1 MAQIKKTNGTLSN
14 QDIKRY
20 NWYIWRFFIG
30 CFALLVILILAAYL
44 NAFGPLPSFRD
55 LENPKSNQASEII
68 SSDKQILGTYYVQNR
83 SSVTYK
89 EISPNVIH
97 ALIATEDERFYDHS
111 GIDFRRLFSIIFLN
125 LFKRQGGSTI
135 TQQLALNL
143 FSERSHNKLVRF
155 TQKLK
160 ENITAVQLERHYT
173 KEEIITM
180 YLNTVDFGAYNTFG
194 IKSAAHTYFNTTPDK
209 LTVDQAALLV
219 AMINGP
225 GLYSPINHPQ
235 NALNRRNNVV
245 LTLMERQGYIS
256 EGQLEEF
263 RSKPLGLDFSPST
276 HIDGPAPYF
285 RAVLKKEVQKIFDKE
300 SITKAD
306 GTPYDLD
313 RDGLKIYTTINL
325 TMQQYAEEAQEEYM
339 RILQTQFNNH
349 WKGYSLYKSI
359 KNFKLLLDQGMHRS
373 DRYKEDTLKGMSADE
388 IKKDFNTPTEM
399 DLFTWHGDTT
409 RVMKPMDSIVYSKM
423 LLRNSLMSMDP
434 TTGYIK
440 AWVGGIDFEHFKY
453 DQVKNGTRQV
463 GSTAKPFTYAVAVD
477 NGYSPCMKVDNVPVS
492 IPIPGQEDWTP
503 KQSSSDWKQGA
514 ITLRTALAFSQN
526 YVTAYV
532 MKQVGPVPVMN
543 LIKKMGVTSPDLG
556 PYPSICLGTFDASV
570 YDMTGAYSIFANH
583 GVWTE
588 PTFIL
593 RIEDKKGN
601 VLYTHKPRVEQVMNE
616 QTAYVMTY
624 MMKGVI
630 ENGTG
635 SRLMYKYGIKNP
647 VAGKTGTPQDNSDGW
662 FMGMVPQL
670 VTGVWTGCEDRD
682 FHFRSTYLGEGAN
695 TALPI
700 FALYMKKIYAN
711 PDLGIQRNV
720 DFDPPKAPLTITLDC
735 SAYDQ
740 QEQGTPSDVDKK
752 LGF

>member
-1 MAQIKKTNGTLSN
+1 MITKLTA

-30 CFALLVILILAAYL
+30 CFALLILLIVATYL
-44 NAFGPLPSFRD
+44 GAFGPLPSFRD

-68 SSDKQILGTYYVQNR
+68 SSDKQTLGTYYVQNR

-89 EISPNVIH
+89 QISPNVIN
-97 ALIATEDERFYDHS
+97 ALVATEDERFYKHS
-111 GIDFRRLFSIIFLN
+111 GIDFQRLFSIIFLN
-125 LFKRQGGSTI
+125 IFKRQGGSTI

-143 FSERSHNKLVRF
+143 FSERSHNKLVRL
-155 TQKLK
+155 TQKLR
-160 ENITAVQLERHYT
+160 EWITAVQLERHYT

-194 IKSAAHTYFNTTPDK
+194 IKSAARTYFSTTPDK
-209 LTVDQAALLV
+209 LTPDQAALLV

-245 LTLMERQGYIS
+245 LTLMYRQGYLS
-256 EGQLEEF
+256 EEQLEKF
-263 RSKPLGLDFSPST
+263 KNKPLGLRFNPIT
-276 HIDGPAPYF
+276 HNDGPAPYF
-285 RAVLKKEVQKIFDKE
+285 RAVLKKEVQKIFDQE

-313 RDGLKIYTTINL
+313 RDGLKIYTTVNL
-325 TMQQYAEEAQEEYM
+325 TMQEYAEEAQAEYM
-339 RILQTQFNNH
+339 RNLQIQFNNH
-349 WKGYSLYKSI
+349 WHGYSLSKSI
-359 KNFKLLLDQGMHRS
+359 KNFKLLIDKGMHQS
-373 DRYKEDTLKGMSADE
+373 DRYKADTLQGMSPEE
-388 IKKDFNTPTEM
+388 IRKDFNTPTEVE
-399 DLFTWHGDTT
+399 LFTWRGDTT
-409 RVMKPMDSIVYSKM
+409 RTMKPIDSIVYSKM
-423 LLRNSLMSMDP
+423 LLRNSMMSMDP

-440 AWVGGIDFEHFKY
+440 AWIGGINFEHFKY

-463 GSTAKPFTYAVAVD
+463 GSTAKPFTYSVAID
-477 NGYSPCMKVDNVPVS
+477 NGYSPCMKVDNVPVT
-492 IPIPGQEDWTP
+492 IPNPGQPDWIP
-503 KQSSSDWKQGA
+503 KQSSYDLQPGL
-514 ITLRTALAFSQN
+514 ITLRTALAYSQN

-543 LIKKMGVTSPDLG
+543 LIKKMGITSPVP

-570 YDMTGAYSIFANH
+570 FDMTGAYSVFANH

-601 VLYTHKPRVEQVMNE
+601 VLYTHKPRIVQAMNE

-624 MMKGVI
+624 MLKGVI

-635 SRLMYKYGIKNP
+635 SRLTYKYGIRNP
-647 VAGKTGTPQDNSDGW
+647 VAGKTGTTQDNSDGW
-662 FMGMVPQL
+662 FIGVTPQL

-682 FHFRSTYLGEGAN
+682 IHFRSTSLGEGAN

-700 FALYMKKIYAN
+700 FALYMKRVYAN
-711 PDLGIQRNV
+711 PDLGIKKNV
-720 DFDPPKAPLTITLDC
+720 DFAPPKAPLTVTLDC

-740 QEQGTPSDVDKK
+740 QEQGTTEVDKK

>member
-1 MAQIKKTNGTLSN
+1 MIIKLAP

-20 NWYIWRFFIG
+20 NWYIWKFFIG
-30 CFALLVILILAAYL
+30 CFALLVLLIVATYL
-44 NAFGPLPSFRD
+44 GAFGPLPSFRD
-55 LENPKSNQASEII
+55 LENPKSEQASEII
-68 SSDKQILGTYYVQNR
+68 SSDKQTLGTYYIKNR

-89 EISPNVIH
+89 EISPNVIN
-97 ALIATEDERFYDHS
+97 ALVATEDERFYKHS
-111 GIDFRRLFSIIFLN
+111 GIDFQRLFSIIVLN
-125 LFKRQGGSTI
+125 IFKKQGGSTI

-143 FSERSHNKLVRF
+143 FSERSHNKLVRL
-155 TQKLK
+155 TQKMK
-160 ENITAVQLERHYT
+160 EWITAVQLERHYT

-180 YLNTVDFGAYNTFG
+180 YLNTVDFGAYNTYG
-194 IKSAAHTYFNTTPDK
+194 IKSAARTYFSTTPDK
-209 LTVDQAALLV
+209 LTPDQAALLV

-245 LTLMERQGYIS
+245 LTLMYRQGFLS

-263 RSKPLGLDFSPST
+263 KRKPLGLNFNPIT
-276 HIDGPAPYF
+276 HNEGPAPYF
-285 RAVLKKEVQKIFDKE
+285 RAVLKKEVQKIFDQE
-300 SITKAD
+300 SIVKAD

-313 RDGLKIYTTINL
+313 RDGLKIYTTVNL
-325 TMQQYAEEAQEEYM
+325 TMQQYAEEAQAEYM
-339 RILQTQFNNH
+339 RNLQVQFNSH
-349 WKGYSLYKSI
+349 WHGYSLYKSI
-359 KNFKLLLDQGMHRS
+359 KNFKLLIEQGMHRS
-373 DRYKEDTLKGMSADE
+373 DRYKADTLQGMSADD
-388 IKKDFNTPTEM
+388 IKKDFNTPTEVE
-399 DLFTWHGDTT
+399 LFTWKGDTT
-409 RVMKPMDSIVYSKM
+409 MTMKPIDSIVYSKL

-440 AWVGGIDFEHFKY
+440 AWVGGINFEHFKY

-463 GSTAKPFTYAVAVD
+463 GSTAKPFTYTVAID
-477 NGYSPCMKVDNVPVS
+477 NGYSPCMKVDNVPVTITS
-492 IPIPGQEDWTP
+492 PGAPDYTP
-503 KQSSSDWKQGA
+503 KQSSYDLQPGM
-514 ITLRTALAFSQN
+514 ITLRTALAYSQN

-532 MKQVGPVPVMN
+532 MKQVGPVLVMN
-543 LIKKMGVTSPDLG
+543 QIKKMGITSVVP

-570 YDMTGAYSIFANH
+570 FDMTGAYSVFANH

-601 VLYTHKPRVEQVMNE
+601 VLYTHKPRIVQAMNE

-624 MMKGVI
+624 MLKGVI

-635 SRLMYKYGIKNP
+635 SRLTYKYGIHNP
-647 VAGKTGTPQDNSDGW
+647 VAGKTGTTQDNSDGW
-662 FMGMVPQL
+662 FIGITPQL

-682 FHFRSTYLGEGAN
+682 IHFRSTSLGEGAN

-700 FALYMKKIYAN
+700 FALYMKKVYAN
-711 PDLGIQRNV
+711 EELGIKKNV
-720 DFDPPKAPLTITLDC
+720 DFDPPKAPLTITIDC

-740 QEQGTPSDVDKK
+740 QAQGTTTEADKK